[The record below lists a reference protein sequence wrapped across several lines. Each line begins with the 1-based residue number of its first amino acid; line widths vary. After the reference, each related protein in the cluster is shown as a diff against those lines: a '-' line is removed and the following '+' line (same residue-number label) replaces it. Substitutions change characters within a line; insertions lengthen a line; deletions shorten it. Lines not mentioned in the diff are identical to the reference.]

1 MINHIFSYLF
11 TGLIV
16 AAVYDIW
23 IDPKLGINL
32 TVKQRIMMSIIMT
45 VGWLPILGYSIYLSI
60 TGKDLK

>member
-1 MINHIFSYLF
+1 MIDHIFSYLF

-23 IDPKLGINL
+23 IDPKLGIKL
-32 TVKQRIMMSIIMT
+32 TVKQRIILSIIMT